1 MELSSFI
8 GKQFNFT
15 FYRRAKFYYWLDIS
29 LHTYN
34 NHIIISTKI
43 PCLSRRFRPPFRI
56 QKKMEN
62 FLTWGCLVAIIVF
75 QNKLFHFLN
84 SYQIWSIN
92 SAIWGVKVSP
102 SNKYFWSFEH
112 LSLNILPD
120 QGIQIFLVER
130 NREKLSGTVEQCC
143 HPLSRWDKCE
153 CDLVRYGQ
161 TSSKLSSHW
170 SSSVVKRICS
180 RYWNLPLR
188 L

>member
-1 MELSSFI
+1 MSTFSVIYVDMKCVTPRVGRTYIRTDRVTKCCSF
-8 GKQFNFT
+8 KSCSMQ
-15 FYRRAKFYYWLDIS
+15 L
-29 LHTYN
+29 
-34 NHIIISTKI
+34 
-43 PCLSRRFRPPFRI
+43 
-56 QKKMEN
+56 KMEN

-102 SNKYFWSFEH
+102 FNKYFWSFEH

-120 QGIQIFLVER
+120 QGIQIFPVER
-130 NREKLSGTVEQCC
+130 SREKLSGTVEQYC
-143 HPLSRWDKCE
+143 HPQSRWDKCE
-153 CDLVRYGQ
+153 CDPLRYGQ

>member
-102 SNKYFWSFEH
+102 FNKNFWSSYIFH
-112 LSLNILPD
+112 LIFYLIKESRFFLLNVVVKNSL
-120 QGIQIFLVER
+120 
-130 NREKLSGTVEQCC
+130 EQ
-143 HPLSRWDKCE
+143 
-153 CDLVRYGQ
+153 
-161 TSSKLSSHW
+161 LSSTAIH
-170 SSSVVKRICS
+170 SPDEISANVILSVMVKLHQS
-180 RYWNLPLR
+180 YLPTGHQAL
-188 L
+188 